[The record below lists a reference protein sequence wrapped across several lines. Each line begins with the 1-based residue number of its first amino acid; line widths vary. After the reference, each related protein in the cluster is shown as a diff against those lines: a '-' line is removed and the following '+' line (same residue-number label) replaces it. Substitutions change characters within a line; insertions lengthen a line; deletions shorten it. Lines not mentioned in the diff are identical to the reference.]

1 VVGEGRIDVPLLPR
15 QRDPQPHAV
24 KQGRAPRGRFLGVG
38 DAAAG
43 GHEVQLAWAVFFIF
57 GVEAWALGALAA
69 YQVLFLQAG

>member
-1 VVGEGRIDVPLLPR
+1 M
-15 QRDPQPHAV
+15 